1 MFKPY
6 FLITKL
12 NLMKKTVLRANV
24 LLCSIVFFFMG
35 MVTVNAQYVTPGEA
49 VILLKAEIQQLE
61 ADAQNAPP
69 AEAHEIAFK
78 YIYYRAIAYD
88 INDGSE
94 VGAAIQNNKPIE
106 KGVVLAPGLTHF
118 VSDDSYKNSLTE
130 AVNQVEALLSD

>member
-12 NLMKKTVLRANV
+12 NLMKKTMFFMV
-24 LLCSIVFFFMG
+24 VFFFVG
-35 MVTVNAQYVTPGEA
+35 MAAINAQYVTPDEA

-69 AEAHEIAFK
+69 EEAHDIAFK

-94 VGAAIQNNKPIE
+94 VGAAIQNNQPIE

-118 VSDDSYKNSLTE
+118 VSDQSYKESLAE
-130 AVNQVEALLSD
+130 AVNQVEALLTD